1 LIFNSDEFVFNA
13 PRPITRA
20 RRVLIKP
27 DISSD
32 KGYPY
37 TTSPELL
44 SIIIEGIR
52 RVSDAN
58 ILILGGTA
66 DGSPVGDAYKAL
78 GYDFPR
84 VIMVDVKDCVWVE
97 VDNPLE
103 KPLAIPTFLIPNIV
117 LSSDYLISTSPLKV
131 EGNNGMLT
139 IANLLSLLSVDR
151 YGNDWEKLRELDIQ
165 RVLADLYFTMPFD
178 MGIIEGDKRLDI
190 RSGKKDNIKP
200 CGKIFQGGL
209 YFIDHEA
216 SETLKIATPY
226 LDLVDE
232 ALIELEGDDG

>member
-1 LIFNSDEFVFNA
+1 MIFNSDEFVFNA

-27 DISSD
+27 DISSN

-37 TTSPELL
+37 TTSPKLL
-44 SIIIEGIR
+44 NTIIDGIR
-52 RVSDAN
+52 RVSDAD
-58 ILILGGTA
+58 ILIIGGTA
-66 DGSPVGDAYKAL
+66 DGSPVNAVYKAL

-103 KPLAIPTFLIPNIV
+103 KPLAIPTFLIPSIV
-117 LSSDYLISTSPLKV
+117 LSSDYLITTCPLKV
-131 EGNNGMLT
+131 ENGDGQLT
-139 IANLLSLLSVDR
+139 IANLLPLLSVER
-151 YGNDWEKLRELDIQ
+151 YGKNWKNLNEFDMQ

-178 MGIIEGDKRLDI
+178 MGIIEGNNRLNIRNGAKDSISYFGKIYQGEPYYIDREMSTALDI
-190 RSGKKDNIKP
+190 K
-200 CGKIFQGGL
+200 
-209 YFIDHEA
+209 
-216 SETLKIATPY
+216 TTY

-232 ALIELEGDDG
+232 AEAELEGEED